1 MDEQIMSWATSRPE
15 VSKDE
20 DNYMIV
26 FSIPSDFKCLCI
38 CVLVSLIGSGT
49 LGTQFMLVWMNGWL

>member
-20 DNYMIV
+20 DNYIIV
-26 FSIPSDFKCLCI
+26 FSILSDFKCLCI
-38 CVLVSLIGSGT
+38 CVLVSLIGTGT
-49 LGTQFMLVWMNGWL
+49 LGTQFILV